1 MTIEHPSEVSHRER
15 VSLMGHLGYYLH
27 VKRLFHVDMG
37 IEIVIV
43 PPLVNETCQP
53 NSILKSSSYIVD

>member
-1 MTIEHPSEVSHRER
+1 
-15 VSLMGHLGYYLH
+15 MGHLVDYLH

-43 PPLVNETCQP
+43 PLLVNETTSP
-53 NSILKSSSYIVD
+53 IPF